1 VSIRAFNRWICFD
14 QAEPRARLQYRR
26 MKHARLFSRLALV
39 LVMPLLVAPDLAAQT
54 ASIQMNLLADWTTQ
68 KDTLMKIAAA
78 MPEDRLGYKPT
89 PPQRNYGEQILHIA
103 EANVNQMK
111 RLASKET
118 APVIDMKA
126 TSRAVILKALED
138 SFDYGTAV
146 IKEQT
151 DQTMLQA
158 AAETRFDSFRGQ
170 STRARVVS
178 FVMGHTWD
186 IYGQMVVYLRL
197 NGITPPAS
205 QRP

>member
-1 VSIRAFNRWICFD
+1 MRPGD
-14 QAEPRARLQYRR
+14 KPG
-26 MKHARLFSRLALV
+26 SRHSRHRPAV
-39 LVMPLLVAPDLAAQT
+39 
-54 ASIQMNLLADWTTQ
+54 
-68 KDTLMKIAAA
+68 
-78 MPEDRLGYKPT
+78 
-89 PPQRNYGEQILHIA
+89 LHIA
-103 EANVNQMK
+103 EANVNQIK

-146 IKEQT
+146 IREQT

-158 AAETRFDSFRGQ
+158 AAETRFDPFRGQ

>member
-1 VSIRAFNRWICFD
+1 
-14 QAEPRARLQYRR
+14 
-26 MKHARLFSRLALV
+26 MKYARLFSRLVLV
-39 LVMPLLVAPDLAAQT
+39 LVMPLLVMPDLAAQA

-78 MPEDRLGYKPT
+78 MPEDKLGYKPT

-111 RLASKET
+111 RLAAKAT

-158 AAETRFDSFRGQ
+158 AAETRFDPFRGQ

>member
-1 VSIRAFNRWICFD
+1 MR
-14 QAEPRARLQYRR
+14 
-26 MKHARLFSRLALV
+26 HALLSRLIPVFML
-39 LVMPLLVAPDLAAQT
+39 PLLLTPGLAAQSP
-54 ASIQMNLLADWTTQ
+54 SIQANLLADWTSQ

-78 MPEDRLGYKPT
+78 MPEDKFGYKPT

-103 EANVNQMK
+103 EANVNQMR
-111 RLASKET
+111 RLGPKAA
-118 APVIDMKA
+118 APAIEMKA

-146 IKEQT
+146 ITEQN

-158 AAETRFDSFRGQ
+158 ATETRFDSNRAV

-186 IYGQMVVYLRL
+186 IYGQMVVYVRL

>member
-1 VSIRAFNRWICFD
+1 MA
-14 QAEPRARLQYRR
+14 QP
-26 MKHARLFSRLALV
+26 RLFSRLVLV
-39 LVMPLLVAPDLAAQT
+39 LVIPLLVTLGLSAQA

-68 KDTLMKIAAA
+68 KDTLMKIATA
-78 MPEDRLGYKPT
+78 MPEDKFGYKPT
-89 PPQRNYGEQILHIA
+89 PPQRSYGEQILHVA
-103 EANVNQMK
+103 EANVNQMR

-118 APVIDMKA
+118 PPVIDMKA
-126 TSRAVILKALED
+126 ASRTVILKALED
-138 SFDYGTAV
+138 SFNYGTAV
-146 IKEQT
+146 IKAQT
-151 DQTMLQA
+151 DQSMLEG
-158 AAETRFDSFRGQ
+158 AAETRFDPYRGQ

>member
-1 VSIRAFNRWICFD
+1 
-14 QAEPRARLQYRR
+14 
-26 MKHARLFSRLALV
+26 MKHLRLCSRFVLV
-39 LVMPLLVAPDLAAQT
+39 LVMPLLVTPDLAAQA
-54 ASIQMNLLADWTTQ
+54 ASIQMNLLADWTSQ

-78 MPEDRLGYKPT
+78 MPEDKLGYKPT

-111 RLASKET
+111 RLASKVT

-158 AAETRFDSFRGQ
+158 AAETSSIRSGAY
-170 STRARVVS
+170 STSACVVS
-178 FVMGHTWD
+178 SVSG
-186 IYGQMVVYLRL
+186 
-197 NGITPPAS
+197 
-205 QRP
+205 